1 MSEVLTSGDF
11 LGFSMKATPAD
22 ITGLLVAWGN
32 GDRAALETLVP
43 LVQQELRRVAS
54 RQMAKERPGHL
65 LQPTALVNEVYIRL
79 VDWKNVEWQNRAHFF
94 AVAAGMMRR
103 ILVNAAQARDRV
115 KRGGGEAIRL
125 SLDDVAE
132 IAAGVDSCNL
142 VALDDALRTLEALNP
157 RESKVVELRFF
168 GGLSLEETAEV
179 LHVSVGTVRR
189 DWTLA
194 RAWLFRELTGA
205 NRP

>member
-1 MSEVLTSGDF
+1 M
-11 LGFSMKATPAD
+11 
-22 ITGLLVAWGN
+22 
-32 GDRAALETLVP
+32 
-43 LVQQELRRVAS
+43 AS

-115 KRGGGEAIRL
+115 KRGGVEAIRV

-142 VALDDALRTLEALNP
+142 VALDDALRPLEALNP

>member
-1 MSEVLTSGDF
+1 
-11 LGFSMKATPAD
+11 MKAAPAD

-32 GDRAALETLVP
+32 GDGGALETLAP

-54 RQMAKERPGHL
+54 RQMARERPGHL

-79 VDWKNVEWQNRAHFF
+79 VDWKSVQWQNRAHFF

-103 ILVNAAQARDRV
+103 ILVNAAKARDRV
-115 KRGGGEAIRL
+115 KRGRGEAVL
-125 SLDDVAE
+125 VSLDDVPEMACDV
-132 IAAGVDSCNL
+132 GRCNL

-194 RAWLFRELTGA
+194 RAWLFRELSGA
-205 NRP
+205 NRS

>member
-1 MSEVLTSGDF
+1 MNAAPD
-11 LGFSMKATPAD
+11 D
-22 ITGLLVAWGN
+22 ITGLLVAWGK
-32 GDRAALETLVP
+32 GDGAALETLVP

-54 RQMAKERPGHL
+54 RQMALERRDHL

-103 ILVNAAQARDRV
+103 ILVNAAKERDRV
-115 KRGGGEAIRL
+115 KRGGGQALRV

-132 IAAGVDSCNL
+132 IPAGIDSCNL

-157 RESKVVELRFF
+157 RESRVVELRFF

-194 RAWLFRELTGA
+194 RAWLFRELSGA

>member
-1 MSEVLTSGDF
+1 MHSE
-11 LGFSMKATPAD
+11 
-22 ITGLLVAWGN
+22 
-32 GDRAALETLVP
+32 
-43 LVQQELRRVAS
+43 
-54 RQMAKERPGHL
+54 
-65 LQPTALVNEVYIRL
+65 
-79 VDWKNVEWQNRAHFF
+79 
-94 AVAAGMMRR
+94 
-103 ILVNAAQARDRV
+103 
-115 KRGGGEAIRL
+115 
-125 SLDDVAE
+125 
-132 IAAGVDSCNL
+132 
-142 VALDDALRTLEALNP
+142 TLEALNP

>member
-1 MSEVLTSGDF
+1 
-11 LGFSMKATPAD
+11 MKATPAD

-54 RQMAKERPGHL
+54 RQMDKERPGHV

-103 ILVNAAQARDRV
+103 ILVNAAQARDRA
-115 KRGGGEAIRL
+115 KRGGGEAIRV

-132 IAAGVDSCNL
+132 IATGVDSCNL

>member
-1 MSEVLTSGDF
+1 
-11 LGFSMKATPAD
+11 MKATPAD

-115 KRGGGEAIRL
+115 KRGGAAAIRV

-132 IAAGVDSCNL
+132 IATVVDSCNL